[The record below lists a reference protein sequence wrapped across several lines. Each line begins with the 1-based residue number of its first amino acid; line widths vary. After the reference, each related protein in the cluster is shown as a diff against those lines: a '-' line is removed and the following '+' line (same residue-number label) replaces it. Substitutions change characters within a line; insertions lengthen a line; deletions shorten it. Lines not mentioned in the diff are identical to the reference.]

1 MKEYRGIL
9 KRIGAKEGDMIVNTR
24 ANSSVGNVRVSGSVS
39 VVEIGDTVLRD
50 VGCTRDIYDLLDVG
64 KNANLYVHYKNFRKP
79 IILGVAYPAEGRGF
93 TVPLMSVVANT
104 ILSLLVFPIMFFI
117 FGLMMTAIVGNFLGT
132 LIILGG
138 IGLTLY
144 NVVTLVTGYMS
155 AAASVRALRPA

>member
-24 ANSSVGNVRVSGSVS
+24 ANSSVGNVRVSGSAS

-64 KNANLYVHYKNFRKP
+64 KSAILYVHYKNFRKP

-104 ILSLLVFPIMFFI
+104 VLSLLVFPIMFFI
-117 FGLMMTAIVGNFLGT
+117 FGLMMTAVVGNFLGT

-144 NVVTLVTGYMS
+144 NVVTLITGYTS